1 VEERP
6 YSSSTLFQEA
16 FEQSKVV
23 SVRGIIVD
31 GIVVALLVVVARER
45 GCDAALIREC
55 FYYAQKKAVSNGI
68 SFQPI

>member
-6 YSSSTLFQEA
+6 CSSSTLFQEA

-23 SVRGIIVD
+23 SVRGVIVD
-31 GIVVALLVVVARER
+31 GIVVTLLVVVARER

-55 FYYAQKKAVSNGI
+55 
-68 SFQPI
+68 